1 MGSFSL
7 LSDWK
12 TVQCDFPPTFKV
24 ARAKRAEEYNPKRI
38 PSYTDRILF
47 KSFPGFRD
55 RLDTFAYDSAPGF
68 TSSDHKPIRGM
79 FEIAPSPSVQFA
91 SEGGES
97 AGGNAAANG
106 KKGKSAAQ
114 ATLPEIVFSH
124 IEAKDIPV
132 MDPEAL
138 GVGGK
143 ADPYI
148 KFYTDPPE
156 MLVTKNKQHQVKSK
170 TKMRTQFPEWDEE
183 MVIKLNVEEE
193 EGLDGAHMFLQ
204 IMDYDWGGS
213 DDLIGTVTLSISQM
227 VKEQVENG
235 SFTFR
240 RPIIKYGLPRGMC
253 SGRGRFEIP
262 DGAGHRF
269 SGLRQEEGVSLGC
282 STGGK
287 FSIM

>member
-1 MGSFSL
+1 VGSFSL

-24 ARAKRAEEYNPKRI
+24 ARGKRAEEYNPKRI

-148 KFYTDPPE
+148 KFYTDPNFQPPSTRTTLLTTLLLYV
-156 MLVTKNKQHQVKSK
+156 MITTTPRHATLTPHTSK
-170 TKMRTQFPEWDEE
+170 PPPP
-183 MVIKLNVEEE
+183 IL
-193 EGLDGAHMFLQ
+193 
-204 IMDYDWGGS
+204 
-213 DDLIGTVTLSISQM
+213 LSWPPDPRHPRS
-227 VKEQVENG
+227 
-235 SFTFR
+235 
-240 RPIIKYGLPRGMC
+240 RPCRFC
-253 SGRGRFEIP
+253 SRSYP
-262 DGAGHRF
+262 Q
-269 SGLRQEEGVSLGC
+269 SW
-282 STGGK
+282 
-287 FSIM
+287 